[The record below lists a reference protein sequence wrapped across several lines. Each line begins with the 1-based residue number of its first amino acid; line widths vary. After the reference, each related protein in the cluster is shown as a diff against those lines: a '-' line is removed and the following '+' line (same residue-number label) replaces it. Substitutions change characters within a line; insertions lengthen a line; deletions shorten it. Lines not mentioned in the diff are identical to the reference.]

1 MAGLLDYIANSM
13 AGGNPTEDEMLAAM
27 YAKRAATTAV
37 PTRGEA
43 TPADLMRVM
52 SNMKGSSPTGVGN
65 PSEAEALR
73 LMEAQRQSAYGGN
86 SMGNLSNQEALRME
100 SLKNALPYSLYRP
113 SGAYASPQN
122 TMQNVL
128 PELGGMSARNT
139 QPPMDMNM
147 LLRLLGR

>member
-1 MAGLLDYIANSM
+1 
-13 AGGNPTEDEMLAAM
+13 
-27 YAKRAATTAV
+27 
-37 PTRGEA
+37 
-43 TPADLMRVM
+43 
-52 SNMKGSSPTGVGN
+52 
-65 PSEAEALR
+65 
-73 LMEAQRQSAYGGN
+73 
-86 SMGNLSNQEALRME
+86 ME